1 MSSMVR
7 YNTGLIPFIIATPIA
22 YLLMKKWVGFFTCK
36 INLWSGN
43 FLLGGGITKLR
54 VSLRVSLSVSVGLG
68 VV

>member
-36 INLWSGN
+36 INLGAGN

-54 VSLRVSLSVSVGLG
+54 VSLSLSVSVGLG
-68 VV
+68 VG